1 MQNFSKLFFVF
12 LLFVFLKNEFAYS
25 FVANYLHQQ
34 LPFLVTLPHEYQP
47 LEIHAVTRQ
56 YRGWDVVALE
66 NFLYREQLHP
76 FLALQVTKKT
86 QRNFDVYRWQLRLKG
101 KPLCHNYF
109 VSALKSDKTFYVNGK
124 LPPLTAQFGVADAG
138 ELPSLEAALA
148 EVERYFPH
156 RLVVSKLLA
165 AEVCW
170 QVVGDEARLV
180 WEIQLK
186 RGMRRWFAQAD
197 ADTVY
202 YLINNDLHV
211 EKEAFVY
218 YPNIEG
224 EGEIVTI
231 DTDEEGF
238 LHNCCFHSLPYGKK
252 PLVVDSDAVRFA
264 VDDRRYAELAAYVF
278 ANRMLEFFQGLG
290 YRWQD
295 RQHLQLSVHAQ
306 QFSSQQLSS
315 NARYEPA
322 SVKQGARIMI
332 ADGDNYGL
340 KNLPLDFDV
349 VAHEFSHHVIYR
361 TLKARSE
368 PAIALHEGL
377 ADYFTYAAT
386 GDSCLGE
393 TICPQGSPLCYVDG
407 QCLRTADNDLRIED
421 GHNNHA
427 KGQAISALLWD
438 LHTQWGIAA
447 ETVLR
452 IVYDTV
458 ALLDKNSDFRAF
470 ALTLLH
476 VAISHGDYSC
486 MLVDEFHERGLLL
499 NVDCQNFQPKAQ
511 LTAPLPPLSEAK
523 ATSSNGCGVI
533 GQQNENT
540 SYVGGVFVACITF
553 VGVT

>member
-1 MQNFSKLFFVF
+1 MQKNFK
-12 LLFVFLKNEFAYS
+12 LLFILLAFIFLKNELSYA
-25 FVANYLHQQ
+25 FVANYLNHQ
-34 LPFLVTLPHEYQP
+34 LPFLVSLPREYKP
-47 LEIHAVTRQ
+47 LEIQTVTGK
-56 YRGWDVVALE
+56 YREWDVGMLE
-66 NFLYREQLHP
+66 NFLYRERLHP
-76 FLALQVTKKT
+76 FLAVQLTKRT
-86 QRNFDVYRWQLRLKG
+86 QRNFDVYRGRLQLKG
-101 KPLCHNYF
+101 KPLCQNYF
-109 VSALKSDKTFYVNGK
+109 VSAIKSDKTFYLSGK
-124 LPPLTAQFGVADAG
+124 LPPLTAQFSVADAG
-138 ELPSLEAALA
+138 ELPSLEATLA
-148 EVERYFPH
+148 EVERYFPN
-156 RLVVSKLLA
+156 RLVESKLIA

-180 WEIQLK
+180 WEVQLK

-197 ADTVY
+197 ADMVY

-224 EGEIVTI
+224 EGEIVVI

-238 LHNCCFHSLPYGKK
+238 LRNCCFHSLPYGRK
-252 PLVVDSDAVRFA
+252 PLVVESDAVRFA
-264 VDDRRYAELAAYVF
+264 VDDSRYAELAAYVF
-278 ANRMLEFFQGLG
+278 ANRMLNFFQGLG

-295 RQHLQLSVHAQ
+295 RQPLQLSVHAQ
-306 QFSSQQLSS
+306 NFSEQQLSS

-322 SVKQGARIMI
+322 SVTQGARIMI
-332 ADGDNYGL
+332 ADGDDYGL

-368 PAIALHEGL
+368 QAIALHEGL

-393 TICPQGSPLCYVDG
+393 TICPQGSSLCYVDG

-427 KGQAISALLWD
+427 RGQVISALLWD
-438 LHTQWGIAA
+438 LHEQWGIAA
-447 ETVLR
+447 DTVLR

-458 ALLDKNSDFRAF
+458 ALLAKNSDLRAF

-476 VAISHGDYSC
+476 VAVSYGDYSC
-486 MLVDEFHERGLLL
+486 MLVDELHERGLLL
-499 NVDCQNFQPKAQ
+499 DVDCQSFRPEAQ
-511 LTAPLPPLSEAK
+511 LTAPLLSPSKAK
-523 ATSSNGCGVI
+523 AASNNGCGI
-533 GQQNENT
+533 IKQQDEST
-540 SYVGGVFVACITF
+540 GYVVGGVVADVAF
-553 VGVT
+553 VGIT